1 MNDIIYWKKSDLN
14 GSSIEELVCKEVE
27 KLKQEEMS
35 NDDALSFLDLGLSA
49 SRIDSDYH
57 LKEVLEMDNDQI
69 KTLTDET
76 DRAIAE
82 SMIMAYWRRSKCFD
96 YKITPSMCF
105 FLAQITQDFGEM
117 VIYLTY
123 FQYMCKKYN
132 QWTVDLTFFGRFCF
146 RFGLPSHEDLSKIW
160 SSQKFNCGGL
170 RSDNILD
177 HAIYMKSIRKE
188 Q

>member
-1 MNDIIYWKKSDLN
+1 MSNIVYWKKSDLN

-35 NDDALSFLDLGLSA
+35 KDDALFFLDLGLRA
-49 SRIDSDYH
+49 SRIDSDFH

-69 KTLTDET
+69 KTLTDEH
-76 DRAIAE
+76 DQAIAK
-82 SMIMAYWRRSKCFD
+82 SMIMAYWRKAKCFD

-105 FLAQITQDFGEM
+105 FLAQITEGFGEM

-132 QWTVDLTFFGRFCF
+132 QWTVDLTFFARFCF
-146 RFGLPSHEDLSKIW
+146 RFGIPSHDDLSKIW
-160 SSQKFNCGGL
+160 SSQKLNPEEPG
-170 RSDNILD
+170 SDNILD
-177 HAIYMKSIRKE
+177 YSEYMKSIRKD
-188 Q
+188 